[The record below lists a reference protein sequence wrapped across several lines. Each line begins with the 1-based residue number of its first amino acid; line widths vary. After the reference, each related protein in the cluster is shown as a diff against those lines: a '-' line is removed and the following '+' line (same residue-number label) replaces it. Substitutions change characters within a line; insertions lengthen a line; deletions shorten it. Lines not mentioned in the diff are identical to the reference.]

1 MCKLHFQVLE
11 CLLLQLAFING
22 IEVMS
27 RFDREATALASH
39 NENDSEI
46 ILCDLRRIKNFPYSS
61 MPSKISPW
69 IKPLNFIATDAH
81 LSSGMQDTL
90 IKTRNSMM
98 LFET

>member
-27 RFDREATALASH
+27 RFDGEATALASH

-46 ILCDLRRIKNFPYSS
+46 ILCDLRTKVE
-61 MPSKISPW
+61 
-69 IKPLNFIATDAH
+69 L
-81 LSSGMQDTL
+81 
-90 IKTRNSMM
+90 KTFR
-98 LFET
+98 TV